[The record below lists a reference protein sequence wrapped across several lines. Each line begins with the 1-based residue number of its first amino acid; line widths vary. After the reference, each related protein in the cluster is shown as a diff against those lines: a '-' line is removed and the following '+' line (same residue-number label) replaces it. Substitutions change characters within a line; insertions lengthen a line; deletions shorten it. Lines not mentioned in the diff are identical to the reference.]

1 MHPAL
6 TPLPLTSL
14 PAWCKLNGVS
24 FLDTTISSL
33 PSGRG
38 NGIVSTKA
46 LNSLDTYDIPT
57 LLEVGKDVV
66 LDGDLLLEMQR
77 VDKGFRDLGECM
89 RRKETMLFLLMQIT
103 NAVQGEEDKSVGLSN
118 PWTEYV
124 RLLPEYVPIPTMWSE
139 EERLLLAGTSLE
151 SAVQAKMAALVRE
164 FEELREKTSEI
175 PWCNKCWWD
184 NDSLTLSDW
193 IRLDAWFRSRSLE
206 LPTSGEVMVPC
217 LDMANHSSAPNGYY
231 EQTSSGDIS
240 LLLRPNMQLQQGTEI
255 TISYGSGKSDAEMLF
270 SYGFI
275 DRDSTIAE
283 LVLDLEPMPEDPLG
297 KAKVA
302 AFRGR
307 QVVRIWGDEEENI
320 HWESSFLYLLCL
332 NEEDGLEFKVLQEI
346 DGSRSPLRVFWQG
359 SDVTESTDTF
369 ESLIRS
375 HELVDIFKLRAVTIL
390 QDRIRQQ
397 LERLYGSEDMAE
409 SLETSTAAM
418 ISEDAKDSAMRLRRT
433 ETAIMEAA
441 YETVETEK
449 TEFLKNES
457 VLKYLGAM
465 DSSQMEDSPPEPTD
479 ANDEEDFS

>member
-1 MHPAL
+1 
-6 TPLPLTSL
+6 
-14 PAWCKLNGVS
+14 
-24 FLDTTISSL
+24 
-33 PSGRG
+33 
-38 NGIVSTKA
+38 
-46 LNSLDTYDIPT
+46 
-57 LLEVGKDVV
+57 
-66 LDGDLLLEMQR
+66 
-77 VDKGFRDLGECM
+77 
-89 RRKETMLFLLMQIT
+89 
-103 NAVQGEEDKSVGLSN
+103 
-118 PWTEYV
+118 
-124 RLLPEYVPIPTMWSE
+124 
-139 EERLLLAGTSLE
+139 
-151 SAVQAKMAALVRE
+151 MAALVRE

-175 PWCNKCWWD
+175 PWCNKCWWE
-184 NDSLTLSDW
+184 NDSLTLPDW

-217 LDMANHSSAPNGYY
+217 LDMANHSSTPNGYY

-307 QVVRIWGDEEENI
+307 PVVRIWGDEEENI

-359 SDVTESTDTF
+359 SDVTESTGTF

-375 HELVDIFKLRAVTIL
+375 HELVEIFKLRAVTLL

-397 LERLYGSEDMAE
+397 LERLYGSEDMVE
-409 SLETSTAAM
+409 SLETSSTAM

-441 YETVETEK
+441 YETVETEVRRA
-449 TEFLKNES
+449 S
-457 VLKYLGAM
+457 
-465 DSSQMEDSPPEPTD
+465 
-479 ANDEEDFS
+479 